1 MFSLRQ
7 ALDWL
12 GTGRLIGD
20 GGLRIDAVCTDT
32 RALAPGCLFVALRGD
47 RFDANAF
54 AGRALDAGAAAVL
67 VDRVCEGLRAPALV
81 VPDARRALG
90 ELAIGWRRL
99 FGVPAVA
106 VTGSNGKTTVKE
118 MIAAILS
125 ARFGASARLA
135 TAGNLNNEV
144 GVPLTVF
151 RLQAAHQAAVFEL
164 GMNRPG
170 EIGWL
175 ARIAAPTVA
184 LVNNAQREHQEFLH
198 SVEATARE
206 NGAAIEALP
215 AAGVAVYPGDDP
227 HAVVWRTQAGARRRV
242 EFGLG
247 DAWEVSADPDATPES
262 FELRIDGVGHRV
274 RLGIDG
280 GHNVRNALAAAASAH
295 ALGLEMEH
303 IVRGLEAFTPVGG
316 RLARS
321 RAVGGADLIDDSYN
335 ANPDSVRAAVDVL
348 AACPAPRVLVL
359 GDMGEVGQRGDE
371 FHREVGAYAAERGI
385 GCLLALGEASRASVA
400 AFGAGAEH
408 FESIDALCERAGLV
422 ATAGTTV
429 LVKGSRFMRM
439 ERVVARLAG
448 QAPGSAQGVH

>member
-1 MFSLRQ
+1 VFSLRQ
-7 ALDWL
+7 AFGWL

-20 GGLRIDAVCTDT
+20 GGLHIVAVSTDT
-32 RALAPGCLFVALRGD
+32 RALPPGCLFVALRGE

-54 AGRALDAGAAAVL
+54 AGRALDAGAGAVL
-67 VDRVCEGLRAPALV
+67 VDRICEGLRAPALL

-90 ELAIGWRRL
+90 ELAIGWRRMFRL
-99 FGVPAVA
+99 PTIA

-118 MIAAILS
+118 MIAAILA

-135 TAGNLNNEV
+135 TEGNLNNEV
-144 GVPLTVF
+144 GVPLTLF
-151 RLQAAHQAAVFEL
+151 RLQASHQAAVLEL

-184 LVNNAQREHQEFLH
+184 LVNNAQREHQEFMRT
-198 SVEATARE
+198 VEATARE

-215 AAGVAVYPGDDP
+215 AAGIAVYPGDDP
-227 HAVVWRTQAGARRRV
+227 HAALWRTQAGARRRV

-247 DAWEVSADPDATPES
+247 DAWEVSAEPDADPGS
-262 FELRIDGVGHRV
+262 FELRIAGVGHRV
-274 RLGIDG
+274 RLAIDG
-280 GHNVRNALAAAASAH
+280 RHNVRNALAAAASAH
-295 ALGLEMEH
+295 ALGLEMRH
-303 IVRGLEAFTPVGG
+303 IVSGLESFTPVGG

-359 GDMGEVGQRGDE
+359 GDMGEVGERSDE

-385 GCLLALGEASRASVA
+385 GSLLALGEATRASVE
-400 AFGAGAEH
+400 AFGVGGEH
-408 FESIDALCERAGLV
+408 FDSVDALCERAGRL
-422 ATAGTTV
+422 AGGGSTI
-429 LVKGSRFMRM
+429 LIKGSRFMRM
-439 ERVVARLAG
+439 ERVVSHLAG
-448 QAPGSAQGVH
+448 RTPSLSQGAH